1 VAVDESG
8 QIPLGAEL
16 HDDVLRERRFDI
28 VFEVDDVD
36 VVELS
41 EELEMRWAYLV
52 ILPLAGSERVCWKDA
67 VARSTGGR
75 EGLKMESSRRASEKK
90 KLYGSLLNVPFAPLC
105 ITVGS
110 MLEKEA
116 MEPMEAWRK
125 VVGKG
130 GYRFMMRRISM
141 FLARA
146 RAKVWRFE

>member
-52 ILPLAGSERVCWKDA
+52 ILPLAGSERVC
-67 VARSTGGR
+67 
-75 EGLKMESSRRASEKK
+75 
-90 KLYGSLLNVPFAPLC
+90 
-105 ITVGS
+105 
-110 MLEKEA
+110 
-116 MEPMEAWRK
+116 
-125 VVGKG
+125 
-130 GYRFMMRRISM
+130 
-141 FLARA
+141 
-146 RAKVWRFE
+146 